1 MRIVVQYMNEV
12 QSEDEMRF
20 LLLEKDLDNRDA
32 LNIIYENDLAELI
45 EHPYA

>member
-1 MRIVVQYMNEV
+1 
-12 QSEDEMRF
+12 MRF

>member
-1 MRIVVQYMNEV
+1 
-12 QSEDEMRF
+12 MRF

-45 EHPYA
+45 EHPYAQNIVH